1 MVIRTQ
7 ADFDK
12 CLQWLSK
19 QERIAYDI
27 ETNSLD
33 YKNNSGV
40 IIGIGIS
47 NFSAGFYLPIY
58 GYSVEHDELRSTD
71 VARFAEDLLAQIKTK
86 RIIAFNAAFDLPWTK
101 AKYGIDLLP
110 NLHAD
115 VLLLKHTVDEEF
127 PFKLKEIAVQV
138 FGYAAAQ
145 EQRDLQAQLKERG
158 ASKGE
163 LYKAD
168 ADLIGKYCVQDCL
181 LTYKLF
187 DHYSRHLEQQG
198 LTKFFYE
205 DEVMPLYREVT
216 IPMEAY
222 GIALDL
228 PLMQSTL
235 AEITADITAIESK
248 IQKAIAPLL
257 DKFHGWFLG
266 KDYPPAR
273 SGNFAQGYCELLQ
286 LDLPK
291 TASGKYSLTEK
302 AITALPDGHAK
313 QVLLKQAYMT
323 DDEILAVQK
332 LLAAKDHGDAP
343 LFNLQSKHHL
353 KKLFFDTLGL
363 TPLSTTDLGNPQ
375 VDDEFIHSIAAQY
388 EWAYDLHVYNKL
400 QKIKSTYIERFLEG
414 QCDGIFY
421 PSFFQHRT
429 VSGRFGSDLQQLPRK
444 VSEAEEP
451 SEVVRKYAN
460 RIRDFFVARPGH
472 KLVGADYESLEPHIF
487 AHVSGDER
495 LQNIFRQGLDFY
507 SEIAIRTEGL
517 SDYSSDK
524 KALNY
529 LGKVAKP
536 LRQKAKAYALG
547 IPYGL
552 SGYKLQFEI
561 GCTQDEGDALVEA
574 YLTAFPDLHKWMQ
587 DSQAFVLEHGY
598 IKSQAGR
605 IRHLK
610 RAKEY
615 HAKYGLELL
624 DSLQLYKKFSNEPA
638 LYARMKQLRR
648 ELKNY
653 LNNAN
658 NFQIQSLATSIVN
671 RAAIVIMREFA
682 AKGLQASICMNVH
695 DELVAEAPETEIE
708 QVCEIMQRNME
719 NIMKLS
725 LPLHAEPQVATKYGD
740 TK

>member
-1 MVIRTQ
+1 MVIHTEQ
-7 ADFDK
+7 DY
-12 CLQWLSK
+12 LTMLEWLLK
-19 QERIAYDI
+19 QERVAYDI
-27 ETNSLD
+27 ETNALD
-33 YKNNSGV
+33 YRAADSC

-47 NFSAGFYLPIY
+47 NFSTGFYLPIY
-58 GYSVEHDELRSTD
+58 SFDSGSGILSATELSKY
-71 VARFAEDLLAQIKTK
+71 AQPLLQILKTK
-86 RIIAFNAAFDLPWTK
+86 KLITFNASFDLPWTK
-101 AKYGIDLLP
+101 AKYDVDLLSS
-110 NLHAD
+110 LHTD

-127 PFKLKEIAVQV
+127 PFKLKDIAVQV
-138 FGYAAAQ
+138 FGYGAAQ

-163 LYKAD
+163 IYKAD
-168 ADLIGKYCVQDCL
+168 AGLIGKYCVQDCL

-216 IPMEAY
+216 LPMEAY

-228 PLMQSTL
+228 PLMQQTL
-235 AEITADITAIESK
+235 TEIVVDIGNIENQIQTAIAS
-248 IQKAIAPLL
+248 LL
-257 DKFHGWFLG
+257 TTFHNWFLT

-286 LDLPK
+286 LDIPR

-302 AITALPDGHAK
+302 NIAKLPDGHAK

-323 DDEILAVQK
+323 DEEILSVQK
-332 LLAAKDHGDAP
+332 LLAAKDHGTAP

-375 VDDEFIHSIAAQY
+375 VDDEFIHSVSDQY
-388 EWAYDLHVYNKL
+388 QWAYDLHVYNKL

-414 QCDGIFY
+414 QHNGIFY

-444 VSEAEEP
+444 LSDSEEP
-451 SEVVRKYAN
+451 NETVRKYVN
-460 RIRDFFVARPGH
+460 RIRDFFVARGGH
-472 KLVGADYESLEPHIF
+472 KLIGADYESLEPHIF

-517 SDYSSDK
+517 KQYSSNK
-524 KALNY
+524 KADNY

-561 GCTQDEGDALVEA
+561 GCTQAEGDALVEA
-574 YLTAFPDLHKWMQ
+574 YLDAFPDLRNWMQ
-587 DSQAFVLEHGY
+587 DSQSFVLEHGY

-615 HAKYGLELL
+615 HAKYGSELL

-638 LYARMKQLRR
+638 LYSRMKQLRR

-658 NFQIQSLATSIVN
+658 NFQIQSLAASIVN
-671 RAAIVIMREFA
+671 RAAVAIMREFT
-682 AKGLQASICMNVH
+682 AKGLRASICMNVH
-695 DELVAEAPETEIE
+695 DELVAEAPEAEIT

-725 LPLHAEPQVATKYGD
+725 LPLHAEPQVASKYGD